1 MIKTFIV
8 ADENYEIYKLHSSI
22 QTFLNIN
29 EVPYIKL
36 EYVYHHKRLFKYARD
51 LIEDK
56 KLHVILCDNPILLDY
71 VDHKDCYVIDKNYS
85 IKSLLE
91 YDLVVNMLN
100 EGLNLSG
107 LYLAGYFQ

>member
-8 ADENYEIYKLHSSI
+8 ADENYEIYKLHGSI

-36 EYVYHHKRLFKYARD
+36 EYVYHPKKLFKHVKD
-51 LIEDK
+51 LTEDI
-56 KLHVILCDNPILLDY
+56 KLHVILCNNPTLLDY
-71 VDHKDCYVIDKNYS
+71 VDHKDCYIIDKEYN
-85 IKSLLE
+85 IKPLLE
-91 YDLVVNMLN
+91 YDLVMNMLQ

-107 LYLAGYFQ
+107 LYLAGYFE